1 MLEYFRRYLR
11 VLNSLIDFHIYIT
24 KDTEI
29 NNTVYDYSPYML
41 KYKKPNI
48 KQTIQSFYSKFKMKS
63 ETTCVISCGPKGLCD
78 DIQEKCDEK
87 SMILFNETYLK

>member
-1 MLEYFRRYLR
+1 
-11 VLNSLIDFHIYIT
+11 
-24 KDTEI
+24 
-29 NNTVYDYSPYML
+29 
-41 KYKKPNI
+41 
-48 KQTIQSFYSKFKMKS
+48 MKS